1 MTIHKYVVIS
11 VGVVAVI
18 SLGLNVFLGFKLSS
32 VSEDPIEITAKEV
45 KDISNK
51 VSKLMILPENES
63 PTLATLS
70 DPEKLKNQPFFANAK
85 TGFKVL
91 VYAQAQKAILYDP
104 YENKIVEVAPIN
116 TNQGT
121 TASTTVR

>member
-18 SLGLNVFLGFKLSS
+18 SLGLNIFLGFKLNS

-45 KDISNK
+45 KDIANR
-51 VSKLMILPENES
+51 VSKLMILPQNET
-63 PTLATLS
+63 PTLATVS

-121 TASTTVR
+121 TSTQIR

>member
-18 SLGLNVFLGFKLSS
+18 SLGLNIFLGFKLSS

-45 KDISNK
+45 KDIANK
-51 VSKLMILPENES
+51 VSKLMILPQNET
-63 PTLATLS
+63 PTLATVS

-121 TASTTVR
+121 TSTQLR

>member
-45 KDISNK
+45 KDISNR
-51 VSKLMILPENES
+51 VSKLMILPQNET
-63 PTLATLS
+63 PTLATVS

>member
-1 MTIHKYVVIS
+1 MTIHKYVAIS

-18 SLGLNVFLGFKLSS
+18 SLGFNVFLGFKLSS

-45 KDISNK
+45 KDISNR
-51 VSKLMILPENES
+51 VSKLMILPENET
-63 PTLATLS
+63 PTLATVS

-121 TASTTVR
+121 TSTQIR

>member
-45 KDISNK
+45 KDISNR
-51 VSKLMILPENES
+51 VSKLMILPQNEP
-63 PTLATLS
+63 PTLATVS